1 MLFGLMMKALQRP
14 KTHLNMASI
23 DKLSGD
29 EVIEEC
35 LLSVVE
41 IIEKWQD
48 RQAAVL
54 VIKRENHRAHHR
66 ACLRKAMAME
76 RGDRDQEG
84 LWLKKMRGL
93 MALALVD
100 FLFNTLLEKI

>member
-1 MLFGLMMKALQRP
+1 MS
-14 KTHLNMASI
+14 SI
-23 DKLSGD
+23 DKISGD

-48 RQAAVL
+48 GRAAVMVL
-54 VIKRENHRAHHR
+54 KRENHRAHHR

>member
-1 MLFGLMMKALQRP
+1 
-14 KTHLNMASI
+14 MASI
-23 DKLSGD
+23 DKISGD

-35 LLSVVE
+35 LLSVVK

-76 RGDRDQEG
+76 RGEQDQEG

-93 MALALVD
+93 MALALVR
-100 FLFNTLLEKI
+100 FPFNSLSKKI

>member
-1 MLFGLMMKALQRP
+1 MIKAFQRLQA
-14 KTHLNMASI
+14 HLNMSSI
-23 DKLSGD
+23 DKISGD

-76 RGDRDQEG
+76 RGEQDQEG
-84 LWLKKMRGL
+84 LWLKRMRGL
-93 MALALVD
+93 TVLALVD
-100 FLFNTLLEKI
+100 FLFNTSLEKI